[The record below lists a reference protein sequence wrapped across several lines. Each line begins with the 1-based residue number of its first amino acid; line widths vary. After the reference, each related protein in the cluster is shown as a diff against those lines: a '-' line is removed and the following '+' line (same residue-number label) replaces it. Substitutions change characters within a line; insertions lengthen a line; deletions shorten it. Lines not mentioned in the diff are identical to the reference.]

1 MRVLGFGR
9 MRMRREFGVA
19 LLWHEIPSCA
29 RGHKGASLHPAAGR
43 LDLLS
48 CQSKAVRC
56 SDCDKE
62 SAMTMVTGLFKDK
75 DSAELAFQSVVD
87 LGYDKSDVNVVMSDD
102 VRRRLLLAHKPSTDP
117 PGTTDLEQAAAAH
130 ANSSADQTWGGP
142 VGGTVGTLA
151 PVVAAVG
158 VLLIPGFGIAA
169 GPVAIAL
176 AASAATGV
184 AIGLMATL
192 MNWGIPDSRVKQYEA
207 GVRAGGILLGVKAR
221 SDADAL
227 QIHQRWQ
234 QAGAEHV
241 HR

>member
-1 MRVLGFGR
+1 
-9 MRMRREFGVA
+9 
-19 LLWHEIPSCA
+19 
-29 RGHKGASLHPAAGR
+29 
-43 LDLLS
+43 
-48 CQSKAVRC
+48 
-56 SDCDKE
+56 
-62 SAMTMVTGLFKDK
+62 MTMVTGLFKDK

-117 PGTTDLEQAAAAH
+117 PGTTDLEQAAAAN
-130 ANSSADQTWGGP
+130 ASSSADQTWGGP

-169 GPVAIAL
+169 GPLAIAL

-192 MNWGIPDSRVKQYEA
+192 LNWGIPDSRVKQYEA